1 MTSLW
6 SEKGAMD
13 LTQAIRFTSI
23 NIDVK
28 KKEDI
33 MALEYN
39 RPSKCVNEKKYKYSF
54 FLSRL
59 IIFWLFVTKNSKSH
73 GSHLD
78 SYFIRD
84 QYESH

>member
-1 MTSLW
+1 
-6 SEKGAMD
+6 MD

-54 FLSRL
+54 FESVNHILVVCCNEL
-59 IIFWLFVTKNSKSH
+59 TKNSKSH